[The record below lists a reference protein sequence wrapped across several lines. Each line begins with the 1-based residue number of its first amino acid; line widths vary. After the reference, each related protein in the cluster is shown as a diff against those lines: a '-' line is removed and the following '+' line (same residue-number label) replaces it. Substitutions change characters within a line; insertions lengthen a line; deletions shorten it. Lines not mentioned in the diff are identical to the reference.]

1 MQACMQDGC
10 MSNERMQPDA
20 ERAYDFVKEKII
32 DGSFEPSQ
40 MLSEASLATEMG
52 ISRTPMHEA
61 FLRLEVEGFLQLYPR
76 RGALIVP
83 ISPQEIRE
91 VYEARLLV
99 DRHCAE
105 KICAMSDA
113 ERADIADQLDA
124 TIAEQD
130 TALDGADLRAYAQLD
145 ARFHQIIMDGGAN
158 SLLAGLGHQLRE
170 RQQRF
175 TATAI
180 GRNVARA
187 RPFVDQHR
195 TLADALRTG
204 DLDAYLSTLDTHLT
218 NSRNQL

>member
-1 MQACMQDGC
+1 
-10 MSNERMQPDA
+10 MQPAA

-105 KICAMSDA
+105 KICAMPEA

-187 RPFVDQHR
+187 RTFVDQHR
-195 TLADALRTG
+195 TLADALLTANLP
-204 DLDAYLSTLDTHLT
+204 DYLSALRSHLK
-218 NSRNQL
+218 NSKDQL

>member
-1 MQACMQDGC
+1 
-10 MSNERMQPDA
+10 MSNERMQPAA

-91 VYEARLLV
+91 VYGARLLV

-187 RPFVDQHR
+187 RTFVDQHR

>member
-1 MQACMQDGC
+1 
-10 MSNERMQPDA
+10 MSNERMQPAA

-61 FLRLEVEGFLQLYPR
+61 FLRLEVQGFLQLYPR

-130 TALDGADLRAYAQLD
+130 TALDGADLHAYTHLD

-180 GRNVARA
+180 GRSVEKARA
-187 RPFVDQHR
+187 FVAQHAV
-195 TLADALRTG
+195 LADALRTG
-204 DLDAYLSTLDTHLT
+204 DIDSYLTELHSHL
-218 NSRNQL
+218 NSSRKQL

>member
-1 MQACMQDGC
+1 
-10 MSNERMQPDA
+10 MSNERMQPAA

-32 DGSFEPSQ
+32 DGSFDPSQ

-130 TALDGADLRAYAQLD
+130 TALDSADLHTYTHLD

-158 SLLAGLGHQLRE
+158 TLLAGLGHQLRE

-187 RPFVDQHR
+187 RTFVDQHR
-195 TLADALRTG
+195 TLADALRAG
-204 DLDAYLSTLDTHLT
+204 DLDAYLSALDTHLT

>member
-1 MQACMQDGC
+1 
-10 MSNERMQPDA
+10 MSNERMQPAA

-61 FLRLEVEGFLQLYPR
+61 FLRLEVEGFLQLFPS

-124 TIAEQD
+124 TITEQD

-187 RPFVDQHR
+187 RTFVDQHR
-195 TLADALRTG
+195 TLADALRTR
-204 DLDAYLSTLDTHLT
+204 LTHHARERMSGL
-218 NSRNQL
+218 

>member
-1 MQACMQDGC
+1 
-10 MSNERMQPDA
+10 MSNDRMQPAA

-187 RPFVDQHR
+187 RTFVDQHR

-204 DLDAYLSTLDTHLT
+204 DLAAYLSTLDTHLT

>member
-1 MQACMQDGC
+1 
-10 MSNERMQPDA
+10 MQPAA

-83 ISPQEIRE
+83 ISPLEIRE

-105 KICAMSDA
+105 KICALPDA
-113 ERADIADQLDA
+113 ERADIADDLDA

-130 TALDGADLRAYAQLD
+130 TALDDEDLHAYTHLD
-145 ARFHQIIMDGGAN
+145 ARFHQIIMDGGGN

-187 RPFVDQHR
+187 RTFVDQHR
-195 TLADALRTG
+195 TLANALRAG
-204 DLDAYLSTLDTHLT
+204 DLEAYFSALDTHLT
-218 NSRNQL
+218 NSKSQL

>member
-1 MQACMQDGC
+1 
-10 MSNERMQPDA
+10 MQPAA

-187 RPFVDQHR
+187 RTFVDQHC

>member
-1 MQACMQDGC
+1 MQDGC
-10 MSNERMQPDA
+10 MSNERMQPAA
-20 ERAYDFVKEKII
+20 ERAYDFVKDKII

-99 DRHCAE
+99 DSHCAE

-130 TALDGADLRAYAQLD
+130 TALDGADLHAYTHLD

-187 RPFVDQHR
+187 RTFVDQHR

-204 DLDAYLSTLDTHLT
+204 DLDAYLSALDTHLT

>member
-1 MQACMQDGC
+1 
-10 MSNERMQPDA
+10 MSNERMQPAA

-105 KICAMSDA
+105 QICAMPDA

-130 TALDGADLRAYAQLD
+130 TALDGAALHAYTHLD

-158 SLLAGLGHQLRE
+158 TLLAGLGHQLRE

-187 RPFVDQHR
+187 RTFVDQHR
-195 TLADALRTG
+195 TLADALRAG
-204 DLDAYLSTLDTHLT
+204 DLDAYLSALDTHLS

>member
-1 MQACMQDGC
+1 
-10 MSNERMQPDA
+10 MSNERMQPAA

-105 KICAMSDA
+105 KICAMSD
-113 ERADIADQLDA
+113 L
-124 TIAEQD
+124 
-130 TALDGADLRAYAQLD
+130 
-145 ARFHQIIMDGGAN
+145 
-158 SLLAGLGHQLRE
+158 SLIH
-170 RQQRF
+170 
-175 TATAI
+175 I
-180 GRNVARA
+180 
-187 RPFVDQHR
+187 
-195 TLADALRTG
+195 
-204 DLDAYLSTLDTHLT
+204 
-218 NSRNQL
+218 

>member
-1 MQACMQDGC
+1 
-10 MSNERMQPDA
+10 MSNERMQPAA

-130 TALDGADLRAYAQLD
+130 TALNGADLRAYAQLD

-187 RPFVDQHR
+187 RIFVDQHR

>member
-1 MQACMQDGC
+1 
-10 MSNERMQPDA
+10 MQPAA

-187 RPFVDQHR
+187 RTFVDQHR

>member
-1 MQACMQDGC
+1 MQDGC
-10 MSNERMQPDA
+10 MSNERMQPAA

-105 KICAMSDA
+105 KICALPDA
-113 ERADIADQLDA
+113 ERADIADDLDA
-124 TIAEQD
+124 IIAEQD
-130 TALDGADLRAYAQLD
+130 TALDGEYLHTYTHLD
-145 ARFHQIIMDGGAN
+145 ARFHQIIMDGGGN

-175 TATAI
+175 TAKAI

-187 RPFVDQHR
+187 RTFVDQHR
-195 TLADALRTG
+195 TLANALRAG
-204 DLDAYLSTLDTHLT
+204 DLEAYFSALDTHLT
-218 NSRNQL
+218 NSKSQL

>member
-1 MQACMQDGC
+1 
-10 MSNERMQPDA
+10 MSNERMQPAA

-187 RPFVDQHR
+187 RTFVDQHR